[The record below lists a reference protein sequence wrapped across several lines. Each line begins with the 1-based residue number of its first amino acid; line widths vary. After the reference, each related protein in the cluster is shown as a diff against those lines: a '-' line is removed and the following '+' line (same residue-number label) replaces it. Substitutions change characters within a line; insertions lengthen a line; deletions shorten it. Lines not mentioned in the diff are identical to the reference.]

1 MIIAALA
8 LLLLGLLAGAAGMRR
23 LGRFARG
30 VSGPWRPGVAGAA
43 LLAALGGL
51 GLAARGGE
59 IEGLLLIIVA
69 AGLAVVARR
78 RPRAKAP
85 FAAAQSIDGM
95 TAAEARDVL
104 GVSKDA
110 GKAEIEAAHRRLMAR
125 VHPDVGGA
133 NGLAVQINRAR
144 DTLLKPL
151 AP

>member
-1 MIIAALA
+1 MIIAAVA
-8 LLLLGLLAGAAGMRR
+8 LVLLGLLAGAAGMRR

-51 GLAARGGE
+51 GLAARGGGVE
-59 IEGLLLIIVA
+59 SLLLIVLA

-78 RPRAKAP
+78 RPRAKMADSTP
-85 FAAAQSIDGM
+85 SPVEGM
-95 TAAEARDVL
+95 TQAEARDIL
-104 GVSKDA
+104 GVSASA
-110 GKAEIEAAHRRLMAR
+110 GKAEVEAAHRRLMAR

-144 DTLLKPL
+144 DTLLRPT